1 MKVQVVIYDETDGGK
16 KELLATTDAFN
27 NKLSVI
33 LKGRQKAYR
42 MKLVYNGKNSKNT
55 CVVYDLQVAMK
66 PLKQVATENLLCEGS
81 DTPPELFNIND
92 PFFKINRKFS
102 LSGEY
107 LTRDKPTSY
116 DFLLVF
122 AHSDYMLDV
131 EIKTDFLSTDF
142 GLEAYIKDEANDSFI
157 KIA

>member
-1 MKVQVVIYDETDGGK
+1 
-16 KELLATTDAFN
+16 
-27 NKLSVI
+27 
-33 LKGRQKAYR
+33 
-42 MKLVYNGKNSKNT
+42 
-55 CVVYDLQVAMK
+55 LQVAMK

-81 DTPPELFNIND
+81 DTPPELYNIND
-92 PFFKINRKFS
+92 PFFKTNRKFS

-142 GLEAYIKDEANDSFI
+142 DLEAYIKDEANDSYI